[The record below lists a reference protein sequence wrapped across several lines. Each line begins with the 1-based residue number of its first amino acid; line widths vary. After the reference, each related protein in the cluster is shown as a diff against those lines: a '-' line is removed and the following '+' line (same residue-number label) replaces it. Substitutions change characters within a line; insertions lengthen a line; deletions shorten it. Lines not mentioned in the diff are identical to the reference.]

1 MTLETQYLRDMAGL
15 VVPRWTHVA
24 LPVGDLDSSI
34 VWYEQFTPLQLIQRR
49 ADDAGQSAWLGHAAS
64 TVHPFVLV
72 LVDFNEHHGG
82 KQPKLFPFAHLGM
95 EMPERADVDA
105 IAAKAAA
112 AGCLEREPI
121 DLPQPVGYVCMLRDP
136 DGNIVEFSHDQRV
149 YDTFRALFD
158 QA

>member
-1 MTLETQYLRDMAGL
+1 MAGP
-15 VVPRWTHVA
+15 VMPRWTHVA

-34 VWYEQFTPLQLIQRR
+34 VWYEQFTPLRLIQRR
-49 ADDAGQSAWLGHAAS
+49 ADDAGQSAWLGHPAL
-64 TVHPFVLV
+64 TEHPFVLV
-72 LVDFNEHHGG
+72 LVDFNEHHGR

-95 EMPERADVDA
+95 EVPERTDVDA

-149 YDTFRALFD
+149 YDTFRTLFD
-158 QA
+158 QS

>member
-1 MTLETQYLRDMAGL
+1 MSGP

-24 LPVGDLDSSI
+24 LPVGDLDVSI
-34 VWYEQFTPLQLIQRR
+34 AWYEQFTPLRLIQRR
-49 ADDAGQSAWLGHAAS
+49 ADDVGQSAWLGHTGS
-64 TVHPFVLV
+64 TEHPFVLV
-72 LVDFNEHHGG
+72 LVDFNEQHGG
-82 KQPKLFPFAHLGM
+82 RQPKLFPFAHLGM

-158 QA
+158 QD